1 MTPTGAPPTPPMTR
15 GRMTGRAPAS
25 GVLNA
30 PGVSVEWV
38 GPLFREIEALR
49 SDVAGFVGLA
59 TRGSVDHPRRL
70 ENASE
75 FDHEYGPPPD
85 GGFLAA
91 AVHGFFANGGTTCWV
106 MRAVDREAA
115 AVATATLAT
124 SPGISFEASSE
135 GTWANEMTVDLLP
148 AGGGR
153 VTVTVVAPDQRREL
167 WRNLD
172 LQGLRDHLSADSGSA
187 KSASALVRVVL
198 DGNPSLPTTAS
209 RATLDGGRDG
219 LETLTA
225 AQLTGDE
232 TAGFAKAHGA
242 ALLADIEE
250 IGMVAIP
257 DLVLRDAPPAPP
269 TPTRPVAPCPG
280 LRTPAAAGAAP
291 PAMPAAGPVALPTFG
306 KDDLTAAMA
315 QLVGDCEALRRTAI
329 LQHPDPG
336 ALVDDVVAW
345 RNVNFNSA
353 YAAVYWPWLRTIDP
367 ARPSRVLAVP
377 PCGHVAGIVARSDHA
392 AGPHKP
398 PANELVAGAV
408 GLTRSV
414 DDEHHGR
421 ANGAGVNVIRPVAG
435 RGIRVLGART
445 VSNERPWRY
454 LNVRRLM
461 TAIERSVAAYASW
474 VVFEPDDQALRD
486 DLERVIRQFLDDLW
500 RAGGLEGRTA
510 DEAYQVTVEAAAQAA
525 AGGEGRLVVE
535 IGVQPPWPAEFV
547 VVRIDV
553 TELGVGGADRGGVR
567 GGDDG

>member
-1 MTPTGAPPTPPMTR
+1 MTPTGAPPTPPLTR

-59 TRGSVDHPRRL
+59 TRGPVNHARRL

-75 FDHEYGPPPD
+75 FDQVYGPPPQ

-106 MRAVDREAA
+106 VRAVDLATV
-115 AVATATLAT
+115 AVATGELAT
-124 SPGISFEASSE
+124 STGISFKAFSE
-135 GTWANEMTVDLLP
+135 GTWANRMTVDLLP

-172 LQGLRDHLSADSGSA
+172 LQGLLDRFSGDPRSGG
-187 KSASALVRVVL
+187 STSALVKVVL
-198 DGNPSLPTTAS
+198 GQNPSLPGTAS
-209 RATLDGGRDG
+209 QVILDGGQDG
-219 LETLTA
+219 LETLTPA
-225 AQLTGDE
+225 HLTGAE
-232 TAGFAKAHGA
+232 AAGLAEPHGA

-250 IGMVAIP
+250 IGLVAIP
-257 DLVLRDAPPAPP
+257 DLVLHDAPAAAPAPP
-269 TPTRPVAPCPG
+269 RPVGACPG
-280 LRTPAAAGAAP
+280 PRVPAAAGVAP
-291 PAMPAAGPVALPTFG
+291 SGVSLAGPVAPAFG
-306 KDDLTAAMA
+306 VDDITDAIA
-315 QLVGDCEALRRTAI
+315 QLVGDCQALRRTAI
-329 LQHPDPG
+329 LQHPDPD
-336 ALVDDVVAW
+336 ALADDVVSW
-345 RNVNFNSA
+345 RSPNFDSA
-353 YAAVYWPWLRTIDP
+353 YAAVYWPWVRAVDP
-367 ARPSRVLAVP
+367 ARPSQVVAVP

-408 GLTRSV
+408 GLTRPV
-414 DDEHHGR
+414 GDGDHGR
-421 ANGAGVNVIRPVAG
+421 ANAAGVNVIRPVAG

-445 VSNERPWRY
+445 MSNELAWRY
-454 LNVRRLM
+454 LNVRRLV
-461 TAIERSVAAYASW
+461 TAIERSIAAYASW

-486 DLERVIRQFLDDLW
+486 DLERVVRQFLDDLW

-535 IGVQPPWPAEFV
+535 IGVRPPWPAEFV

-567 GGDDG
+567 GGGDG